1 MNGMQAWVLSCYA
14 SQMEPIEY
22 TARLDSV
29 VLALPVNTE
38 MPSSSPVCEFV
49 FMPEKTARPW
59 WFVVVQ
65 SGNTANVERQTIS
78 ENDHAAWDTG

>member
-38 MPSSSPVCEFV
+38 MPSSSPECELV

-59 WFVVVQ
+59 WFVAVR
-65 SGNTANVERQTIS
+65 SGKRQTS
-78 ENDHAAWDTG
+78 SDKR